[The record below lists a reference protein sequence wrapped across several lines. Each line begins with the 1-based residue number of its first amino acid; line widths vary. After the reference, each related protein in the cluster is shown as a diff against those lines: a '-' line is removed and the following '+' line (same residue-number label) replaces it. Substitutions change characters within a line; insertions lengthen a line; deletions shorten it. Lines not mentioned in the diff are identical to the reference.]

1 MTRSRR
7 PVADAPLAQRL
18 EAALTAKR
26 GHAVHV
32 RAEER
37 EGLWQAKAV
46 DPRTPG
52 GLMIAGA
59 AGYATERAALEALAG
74 LCGVRAAACTCNARR
89 GDGHALA
96 CAKAWGQEETA
107 K

>member
-1 MTRSRR
+1 MSRKRR

-18 EAALTAKR
+18 EAAIAAKR

-46 DPRTPG
+46 ARG
-52 GLMIAGA
+52 EMIASA
-59 AGYATERAALEALAG
+59 AGYRSERAALEALAG
-74 LCGVRAAACTCNARR
+74 LCEKTWGVRA
-89 GDGHALA
+89 
-96 CAKAWGQEETA
+96 
-107 K
+107 

>member
-1 MTRSRR
+1 M
-7 PVADAPLAQRL
+7 QRL
-18 EAALTAKR
+18 EAALAAKR

-46 DPRTPG
+46 ARG
-52 GLMIAGA
+52 EMIAGA
-59 AGYATERAALEALAG
+59 AGYRSERAALEALAVV
-74 LCGVRAAACTCNARR
+74 CGVRAGACTCDARR

>member
-18 EAALTAKR
+18 EAAIAAKR

-46 DPRTPG
+46 ARG
-52 GLMIAGA
+52 EMIAGA

-74 LCGVRAAACTCNARR
+74 VCEKTWGV
-89 GDGHALA
+89 
-96 CAKAWGQEETA
+96 KA
-107 K
+107 

>member
-1 MTRSRR
+1 MSRKRR

-18 EAALTAKR
+18 EAAIAAKR

-46 DPRTPG
+46 ARG
-52 GLMIAGA
+52 EMIAGA
-59 AGYATERAALEALAG
+59 SGYPTEAGAVQALAE
-74 LCGVRAAACTCNARR
+74 RM
-89 GDGHALA
+89 
-96 CAKAWGQEETA
+96 AKG
-107 K
+107 

>member
-1 MTRSRR
+1 MSRKRR

-18 EAALTAKR
+18 EAALAAKR

-46 DPRTPG
+46 ARG
-52 GLMIAGA
+52 EMIAGA

-74 LCGVRAAACTCNARR
+74 VCEKTWGV
-89 GDGHALA
+89 
-96 CAKAWGQEETA
+96 KA
-107 K
+107 

>member
-1 MTRSRR
+1 MSRKRR

-32 RAEER
+32 RAEKR

-46 DPRTPG
+46 AR

-74 LCGVRAAACTCNARR
+74 VCEKTWGV
-89 GDGHALA
+89 
-96 CAKAWGQEETA
+96 KA
-107 K
+107 

>member
-46 DPRTPG
+46 ARG
-52 GLMIAGA
+52 EMIAGA

-74 LCGVRAAACTCNARR
+74 VREKTRGV
-89 GDGHALA
+89 
-96 CAKAWGQEETA
+96 KA
-107 K
+107 

>member
-1 MTRSRR
+1 MSRKRR
-7 PVADAPLAQRL
+7 PVADAPLVRRL
-18 EAALTAKR
+18 EAALAAKR

-46 DPRTPG
+46 ARG
-52 GLMIAGA
+52 EMIAGA

-74 LCGVRAAACTCNARR
+74 VCEKTWGVRV
-89 GDGHALA
+89 
-96 CAKAWGQEETA
+96 
-107 K
+107 

>member
-1 MTRSRR
+1 MSRKRR

-46 DPRTPG
+46 ARG
-52 GLMIAGA
+52 EMIAGA
-59 AGYATERAALEALAG
+59 AGYRSERAALEALAG
-74 LCGVRAAACTCNARR
+74 VCEKTWGVRA
-89 GDGHALA
+89 
-96 CAKAWGQEETA
+96 
-107 K
+107 

>member
-1 MTRSRR
+1 MTRKRR
-7 PVADAPLAQRL
+7 PVAAAPLAQRL

-46 DPRTPG
+46 ARG
-52 GLMIAGA
+52 EMIAGA

-74 LCGVRAAACTCNARR
+74 VCEKTWGV
-89 GDGHALA
+89 
-96 CAKAWGQEETA
+96 KA
-107 K
+107 

>member
-1 MTRSRR
+1 MTRRR
-7 PVADAPLAQRL
+7 AVASDAPLAQRL
-18 EAALTAKR
+18 EAALAAKR

-46 DPRTPG
+46 ARG
-52 GLMIAGA
+52 EMIAGA

-74 LCGVRAAACTCNARR
+74 VCEKTWGVRV
-89 GDGHALA
+89 
-96 CAKAWGQEETA
+96 
-107 K
+107 

>member
-1 MTRSRR
+1 MSRKRR

-46 DPRTPG
+46 ARG
-52 GLMIAGA
+52 EMIAGA

-74 LCGVRAAACTCNARR
+74 VCEKTWGVRV
-89 GDGHALA
+89 
-96 CAKAWGQEETA
+96 
-107 K
+107 

>member
-1 MTRSRR
+1 MSGRR
-7 PVADAPLAQRL
+7 RTVWPLPAATI
-18 EAALTAKR
+18 EAALAAKR

-46 DPRTPG
+46 ARG
-52 GLMIAGA
+52 EMIAGA

-74 LCGVRAAACTCNARR
+74 VWEKTWGV
-89 GDGHALA
+89 
-96 CAKAWGQEETA
+96 KA
-107 K
+107 

>member
-1 MTRSRR
+1 MSRKRR

-18 EAALTAKR
+18 EAAIAAKR

-46 DPRTPG
+46 ARG
-52 GLMIAGA
+52 EMIAGA

-74 LCGVRAAACTCNARR
+74 VCGAGACTCNARR
-89 GDGHALA
+89 GDSHALA
-96 CAKAWGQEETA
+96 CAKVWGA
-107 K
+107 

>member
-1 MTRSRR
+1 MSRKRR

-46 DPRTPG
+46 ARG
-52 GLMIAGA
+52 EMIAGA
-59 AGYATERAALEALAG
+59 AGYRSERAALEALAG
-74 LCGVRAAACTCNARR
+74 VCEKTWGV
-89 GDGHALA
+89 
-96 CAKAWGQEETA
+96 KA
-107 K
+107 

>member
-1 MTRSRR
+1 MSRKRR

-18 EAALTAKR
+18 EAALAAKR

-46 DPRTPG
+46 ARG
-52 GLMIAGA
+52 EMIAGA
-59 AGYATERAALEALAG
+59 RGTPRSG
-74 LCGVRAAACTCNARR
+74 LRLGRSR
-89 GDGHALA
+89 GCVG
-96 CAKAWGQEETA
+96 
-107 K
+107 

>member
-1 MTRSRR
+1 MSRKPR

-18 EAALTAKR
+18 EAAIAAKR

-46 DPRTPG
+46 ARG
-52 GLMIAGA
+52 EMIAGA
-59 AGYATERAALEALAG
+59 AGYRSERAALEALAG
-74 LCGVRAAACTCNARR
+74 RCGVREGACTCNARR
-89 GDGHALA
+89 GDSHALA
-96 CAKAWGQEETA
+96 CAKVWGQTEKTT
-107 K
+107 

>member
-1 MTRSRR
+1 MTRNRR
-7 PVADAPLAQRL
+7 PAADAHLTQRL
-18 EAALTAKR
+18 EAAIAAKR

-46 DPRTPG
+46 ARG
-52 GLMIAGA
+52 EMIAGA
-59 AGYATERAALEALAG
+59 AGYRSERSALEALAG
-74 LCGVRAAACTCNARR
+74 VCGVRAGACTCDARR

-96 CAKAWGQEETA
+96 CGKVWGQTEKTT
-107 K
+107 

>member
-18 EAALTAKR
+18 EAAIAAKR

-46 DPRTPG
+46 ARG
-52 GLMIAGA
+52 EMIAGA
-59 AGYATERAALEALAG
+59 TGYRSERAALEALA
-74 LCGVRAAACTCNARR
+74 AAELEAV
-89 GDGHALA
+89 
-96 CAKAWGQEETA
+96 E
-107 K
+107 

>member
-1 MTRSRR
+1 MSRKRR

-18 EAALTAKR
+18 ESAIAAKR

-46 DPRTPG
+46 ARG
-52 GLMIAGA
+52 EMIAGA

-74 LCGVRAAACTCNARR
+74 VCEKTWGVRV
-89 GDGHALA
+89 
-96 CAKAWGQEETA
+96 
-107 K
+107 

>member
-1 MTRSRR
+1 VSRKRR

-46 DPRTPG
+46 ARG
-52 GLMIAGA
+52 EMIAGA
-59 AGYATERAALEALAG
+59 AGYRSERAALEALAG
-74 LCGVRAAACTCNARR
+74 VCEKTWGVRA
-89 GDGHALA
+89 
-96 CAKAWGQEETA
+96 
-107 K
+107 

>member
-1 MTRSRR
+1 MTRKRR

-18 EAALTAKR
+18 EAALAAKR
-26 GHAVHV
+26 GHEVHV

-46 DPRTPG
+46 ARG
-52 GLMIAGA
+52 EMIAGA

-74 LCGVRAAACTCNARR
+74 VCEKTWGVRV
-89 GDGHALA
+89 
-96 CAKAWGQEETA
+96 
-107 K
+107 